1 MTDFGEAIALIN
13 RLERFDPTDE
23 TMPRLGI
30 EGFTSAKFTV
40 PRVSLGF
47 GFRSALEPLIKEDF
61 DAAAAAIDVLASP
74 SVRGF
79 CRLEAARLVFESAV
93 RTAQQTKVQRSP
105 SRNHAQEDIF
115 VKH

>member
-1 MTDFGEAIALIN
+1 
-13 RLERFDPTDE
+13 
-23 TMPRLGI
+23 MPRLGI

-79 CRLEAARLVFESAV
+79 CRLEAARLVFRSAA
-93 RTAQQTKVQRSP
+93 RTPQQTKVQRGMEP
-105 SRNHAQEDIF
+105 PGEIRTGKLVADHK
-115 VKH
+115 KH